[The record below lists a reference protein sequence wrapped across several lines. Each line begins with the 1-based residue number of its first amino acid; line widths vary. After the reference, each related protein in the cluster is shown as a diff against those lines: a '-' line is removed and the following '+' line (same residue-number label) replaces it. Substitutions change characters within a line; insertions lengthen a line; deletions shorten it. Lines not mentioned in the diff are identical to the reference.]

1 MNIPSTDKPRVVI
14 VGGGFGGIQLAKE
27 LAKSPVQ
34 VVLLDRNN
42 YHTFQPLLY
51 QVSTAGLEPDS
62 IAFPLRKVF
71 KKQRNV
77 LFRWCEVERVEP
89 ERNLVR
95 TNIGEIEYD
104 YLVLATGSD
113 TNFFGMQG
121 VAERAFPMKTVAE
134 AMRIRSAVLQA
145 FEAATITD
153 NPKERQE
160 LMTFVVVGG
169 GPTGVETAGALA
181 ELKKHVLPHDYP
193 ELDLRLMRIYLL
205 EAAPRVLNGMSDAA
219 GEKAAKFL
227 QEMGV
232 YTLFGA
238 AVTDYDGATIR
249 LQDGSTIASKTVI
262 WAAGVVGESPE
273 GFRPEAIGR
282 GKRLLVD
289 AYNRVAGYDNIFAI
303 GDVAIMPDS
312 DERYPHGHPMVA
324 PVAMQQ
330 GQLLAKNLS
339 RFLEGKAPEAF
350 RYFDKG
356 SMATVGRNKAVV
368 DIHKVRFQGWLAWV
382 AWLGLHLLMLIGFRN
397 KLVVLTN
404 WIWNY
409 ISYDRGTRVIVAPVG
424 KHERE
429 AASKE
434 A

>member
-14 VGGGFGGIQLAKE
+14 VGGGFGGIQLAKD
-27 LAKSPVQ
+27 LAKAPVQ

-95 TNIGEIEYD
+95 TSVGEIEYD

-121 VAERAFPMKTVAE
+121 VAERALPMKSVSE
-134 AMRIRSAVLQA
+134 AMRIRNAVLQA

-153 NPKERQE
+153 NQKERQE

-205 EAAPRVLNGMSDAA
+205 EAAPRALNGMSDAA

-232 YTLFGA
+232 HVLFGA
-238 AVTDYDGATIR
+238 TVTDYDGVTIR
-249 LQDGSTIASKTVI
+249 LQDGSAIASKTLI

-273 GFRPEAIGR
+273 GLRPEARGR
-282 GKRLLVD
+282 GKRLAVD
-289 AYNRVAGYDNIFAI
+289 ACNRVAGYDNIFAI
-303 GDVAIMPDS
+303 GDAAIMSDA

-339 RFLEGKAPEAF
+339 RLLEGKEPEAF

-368 DIHKVRFQGWLAWV
+368 DIHKIRFQGWLAWV
-382 AWLGLHLLMLIGFRN
+382 AWLGLHLLMLVGFRN

-409 ISYDRGTRVIVAPVG
+409 ISYDRGTRVIVSPVG
-424 KHERE
+424 EPARER
-429 AASKE
+429 SC
-434 A
+434 